1 MSGGGWIWWLNWR
14 IFPLQRLCRPV
25 TCILSSS
32 LLWHNPSRGPS
43 FCLMDKRTH
52 KRVEH
57 VEVEDIYTWYVRTKT
72 WRHMRR
78 HTLWHLSSC
87 CALRTCSNTL
97 HPSTPLS
104 LQLLSPPLALI
115 LFLPPPNAPHV
126 PWGGLS
132 LIFSHL
138 SISCHRHLP
147 LFYLFTLC
155 LLSSFW
161 VLCTHSRSWSHC
173 SLGMAAFRRRML

>member
-1 MSGGGWIWWLNWR
+1 
-14 IFPLQRLCRPV
+14 
-25 TCILSSS
+25 
-32 LLWHNPSRGPS
+32 
-43 FCLMDKRTH
+43 
-52 KRVEH
+52 
-57 VEVEDIYTWYVRTKT
+57 
-72 WRHMRR
+72 MRR

-147 LFYLFTLC
+147 LFISSLFVSSPLFESSAHIQGHGHTV
-155 LLSSFW
+155 LLGWLPLDAGCCRGTGDLHFW
-161 VLCTHSRSWSHC
+161 YSERTVHCTRSTSV
-173 SLGMAAFRRRML
+173 RML